1 MTVVN
6 PKSISGITSITT
18 ASGSDNLLT
27 IHTSDAN
34 NTERLRIDSTGT
46 TKIVTGIV
54 TTLTATTGI
63 VTTFEATTGDI
74 TTLRAPTGIVTSFT
88 TNTLTANS
96 TTKVGSG
103 VTLSP
108 DGDIFA
114 TGITTI
120 GTGSAGGGKGTVV
133 AGGNATQL
141 SIHAGY
147 QVGMSTFVF
156 GDTQVGSA
164 FTSIAMFE
172 ISNKTNTGTS
182 IAQDDDS
189 NISYIARRDNDGDIG
204 FILRHGGQNR
214 ERLRIMS
221 DGKIGIGQSIP
232 AALLH
237 LTTPNGDCEMI
248 LEADVDNDNE
258 YDNPRILFRQDG
270 GYDQSC
276 VGIGG
281 TTDDSSIHNCLTLRN
296 STGSAGGI
304 LLMTNNQSAASGV
317 SNHLNAVTRLKVT
330 SLGNVEI
337 NTGNIH
343 IGTAEKG
350 IYFGNQVTTSASGAS
365 FSSQL
370 FDHYEEGSWT
380 PVLKFGGGTT
390 GITYSARDGAYTR
403 IGRQVTVN
411 FMIEMTS
418 KGSSTGTATVTGLP
432 FPVDDLVSN
441 TVIEASGIS
450 AYWNNFDPDMYFFG
464 FTAET
469 TGGGQLTLRNQP
481 ETGASD
487 TIGTL
492 TNSNFENDSTFR
504 GSITYFTDT

>member
-1 MTVVN
+1 MTEVN

-27 IHTSDAN
+27 IHTSDAD

-63 VTTFEATTGDI
+63 VTT
-74 TTLRAPTGIVTSFT
+74 LT

-96 TTKVGSG
+96 TTKVGTG
-103 VTLSP
+103 ITLSP

-114 TGITTI
+114 TGISTF
-120 GTGSAGGGKGTVV
+120 GTGHASNPNADGGQVEI
-133 AGGNATQL
+133 GGSITQFRV
-141 SIHAGY
+141 HAGS
-147 QVGMSTFVF
+147 QVGLSTFVF

-164 FTSIAMFE
+164 ATSIAHFD
-172 ISNKTNTGTS
+172 IANKTNTGLGIS
-182 IAQDDDS
+182 QDDDS
-189 NISYIARRDNDGDIG
+189 NISYIVRRDNGGHIG
-204 FILRHGGQNR
+204 FILRHGAQNR
-214 ERLRIMS
+214 ERLRIKS
-221 DGKIGIGQSIP
+221 NGNVGIGQSIP
-232 AALLH
+232 AGLLH
-237 LTTPNGDCEMI
+237 LTAPNGDCEMI

-304 LLMTNNQSAASGV
+304 LLMTNNVTASSGQ
-317 SNHLNAVTRLKVT
+317 SNHLAAVTRLKVT

-370 FDHYEEGSWT
+370 LDHYEEGSWT

-390 GITYSARDGAYTR
+390 GITYSARDGSYTR
-403 IGRQVTVN
+403 IGRQVTVH

-469 TGGGQLTLRNQP
+469 TGGGQLTLRHQP
-481 ETGASD
+481 ESGAGDAVVSV
-487 TIGTL
+487 
-492 TNSNFENDSTFR
+492 TNSTFQNDSTFR

>member
-63 VTTFEATTGDI
+63 VTT
-74 TTLRAPTGIVTSFT
+74 LT

-96 TTKVGSG
+96 TTKVGTG
-103 VTLSP
+103 ITLSP
-108 DGDIFA
+108 DGDVFA
-114 TGITTI
+114 VGIATFGVSSI
-120 GTGSAGGGKGTVV
+120 VGGKGTVDM
-133 AGGNATQL
+133 GGNANQL
-141 SIHAGY
+141 SVHAGY

-156 GDTQVGSA
+156 GNTQVGSA
-164 FTSIAMFE
+164 FTSIAHFE
-172 ISNKTNTGTS
+172 ISNKTNTGTA

-189 NISYIARRDNDGDIG
+189 NVSYIARRDNGGKIG
-204 FILRHGGQNR
+204 FILRHGSQNR
-214 ERLRIMS
+214 ERLRIQS
-221 DGKIGIGQSIP
+221 NGNVGIGQTIP
-232 AALLH
+232 AGLLH
-237 LTTPNGDCEMI
+237 LTAPNSDCEMI
-248 LEADVDNDNE
+248 LESDVDNDFE
-258 YDNPRILFRQDG
+258 YHNPRILFRQDG

-281 TTDDSSIHNCLTLRN
+281 TTDDSGIHNCLTLRN
-296 STGSAGGI
+296 STSSAGGI
-304 LLMTNNQSAASGV
+304 LLMTNNQTASSGV
-317 SNHLNAVTRLKVT
+317 SNHLHAVTRLKVT
-330 SLGNVEI
+330 SAGNVEI

-350 IYFGNQVTTSASGAS
+350 VYFGNQVTTSASGAS
-365 FSSQL
+365 MSSEL

-380 PVLKFGGGTT
+380 PVLSFGGGTT
-390 GITYSARDGAYTR
+390 GITYSARDGSYTR

-411 FMIEMTS
+411 FMVEMTS
-418 KGSSTGTATVTGLP
+418 KGSSTGTATITGLP
-432 FPVDDLVSN
+432 FPVDDLLSN
-441 TVIEASGIS
+441 TVIEASGAS
-450 AYWNNFDPDMYFFG
+450 AYWNNFEPDMYFFG

-469 TGGGQLTLRNQP
+469 TGGGQLTLRHQP
-481 ETGASD
+481 ESGAGDAVVS
-487 TIGTL
+487 L
-492 TNSNFENDSTFR
+492 TNSNFQNDSTFR

>member
-54 TTLTATTGI
+54 TTLTATTG
-63 VTTFEATTGDI
+63 DI
-74 TTLRAPTGIVTSFT
+74 TTLRAPTGIVTSLT

-96 TTKVGSG
+96 TTKVGTG
-103 VTLSP
+103 ITLSP
-108 DGDIFA
+108 DGNIFA
-114 TGITTI
+114 TGISTF
-120 GTGSAGGGKGTVV
+120 GTGHATNPNADGGQVEIGGTL
-133 AGGNATQL
+133 TQFRV
-141 SIHAGY
+141 HAGS
-147 QVGMSTFVF
+147 QVGLQTFVF
-156 GDTQVGSA
+156 GNTQVGSA
-164 FTSIAMFE
+164 ATSIAHFDIANKNNYGLG
-172 ISNKTNTGTS
+172 IS
-182 IAQDDDS
+182 QDDDS
-189 NISYIARRDNDGDIG
+189 NISYIVRRDNGGDIG
-204 FILRHGGQNR
+204 FILRHGAQNR
-214 ERLRIMS
+214 ERLRIRS
-221 DGKIGIGQSIP
+221 NGNVGIGQSIP

-237 LTTPNGDCEMI
+237 LTAPNSDCEMI
-248 LEADVDNDNE
+248 LESDTDNDNE

-281 TTDDSSIHNCLTLRN
+281 TTNDSGIHNCLTLRN
-296 STGSAGGI
+296 STSSAGGI
-304 LLMTNNQSAASGV
+304 LLMTNNQTAGSGV
-317 SNHLNAVTRLKVT
+317 SNHLHAVTRLKVT
-330 SLGNVEI
+330 STGNVEI

-343 IGTAEKG
+343 IGTAGKG
-350 IYFGNQVTTSASGAS
+350 VYFGNQVTTSASGAS
-365 FSSQL
+365 MSSEL
-370 FDHYEEGSWT
+370 LDHYEEGSWT
-380 PVLKFGGGTT
+380 PVLSFGGGTT
-390 GITYSARDGAYTR
+390 GITYSARDGSYTR
-403 IGRQVTVN
+403 IGRQVTLN

-418 KGSSTGTATVTGLP
+418 KGSSTGTATITGLP

-450 AYWNNFDPDMYFFG
+450 AYWNNFEPDMYFFG

-469 TGGGQLTLRNQP
+469 TGGGQLTLRHQP
-481 ETGASD
+481 ESGAGDAVVSV
-487 TIGTL
+487 
-492 TNSNFENDSTFR
+492 TNSTMQNDSTFR

>member
-27 IHTSDAN
+27 IHTSDAD

-63 VTTFEATTGDI
+63 VTT
-74 TTLRAPTGIVTSFT
+74 LT

-96 TTKVGSG
+96 TTKVGTG
-103 VTLSP
+103 ITLSP

-114 TGITTI
+114 TGISTF
-120 GTGSAGGGKGTVV
+120 GTGHASNPNADGGQVEI
-133 AGGNATQL
+133 GGSITQFRV
-141 SIHAGY
+141 HAGS
-147 QVGMSTFVF
+147 QVGLSTFVF

-164 FTSIAMFE
+164 ATSIAHFD
-172 ISNKTNTGTS
+172 IANKTNTGLGIS
-182 IAQDDDS
+182 QDDDS
-189 NISYIARRDNDGDIG
+189 NISYIVRRDNGGHIG
-204 FILRHGGQNR
+204 FILRHGAQNR
-214 ERLRIMS
+214 ERLRIKS
-221 DGKIGIGQSIP
+221 NGNVGIGQSIP
-232 AALLH
+232 AGLLH
-237 LTTPNGDCEMI
+237 LTAPNGDCEMI

-304 LLMTNNQSAASGV
+304 LLMTNNQAPSSGQ
-317 SNHLNAVTRLKVT
+317 SNHLEAVTRLKVT

-370 FDHYEEGSWT
+370 LDHYEEGSWT
-380 PVLKFGGGTT
+380 PVLSFGGGTT
-390 GITYSARDGAYTR
+390 GITYSARDGSYTR
-403 IGRQVTVN
+403 IGRQVTVH

-418 KGSSTGTATVTGLP
+418 KGSSTGTATITGLP
-432 FPVDDLVSN
+432 FAVDDLVSN
-441 TVIEASGIS
+441 TVIEASGVS
-450 AYWNNFDPDMYFFG
+450 AYWNNFEPDMYFFG

-469 TGGGQLTLRNQP
+469 TGGGQLTLRHQP
-481 ETGASD
+481 ESGAGDAVVSV
-487 TIGTL
+487 
-492 TNSNFENDSTFR
+492 TNSTFQNDSTFR

>member
-27 IHTSDAN
+27 IHTSDAD

-63 VTTFEATTGDI
+63 VTT
-74 TTLRAPTGIVTSFT
+74 LT

-96 TTKVGSG
+96 TTKVGTG
-103 VTLSP
+103 ITLSP

-114 TGITTI
+114 TGISTF
-120 GTGSAGGGKGTVV
+120 GTGHASNPNADGGQVEI
-133 AGGNATQL
+133 GGSITQFRV
-141 SIHAGY
+141 HAGS
-147 QVGMSTFVF
+147 QVGLSTFVF

-164 FTSIAMFE
+164 ATSIAHFD
-172 ISNKTNTGTS
+172 IANKTNTGLGIS
-182 IAQDDDS
+182 QDDDS
-189 NISYIARRDNDGDIG
+189 NISYIVRRDNGGHIG
-204 FILRHGGQNR
+204 FILRHGAQNR
-214 ERLRIMS
+214 ERLRIKS
-221 DGKIGIGQSIP
+221 NGNVGIGQSIP

-237 LTTPNGDCEMI
+237 LTAPNGDCEMI

-304 LLMTNNQSAASGV
+304 LLMTNNVTASSGQ
-317 SNHLNAVTRLKVT
+317 SNHLAAVTRLKVT

-370 FDHYEEGSWT
+370 LDHYEEGSWT
-380 PVLKFGGGTT
+380 PVLSFGGGTT
-390 GITYSARDGAYTR
+390 GITYSARDGSYTR
-403 IGRQVTVN
+403 IGRQVTVH

-418 KGSSTGTATVTGLP
+418 KGSSTGTATITGLP
-432 FPVDDLVSN
+432 FAVDDLVSN
-441 TVIEASGIS
+441 TVIEASGVS
-450 AYWNNFDPDMYFFG
+450 AYWNNFEPDMYFFG

-469 TGGGQLTLRNQP
+469 TGGGQLTLRHQP
-481 ETGASD
+481 ESGAGDAVVSV
-487 TIGTL
+487 
-492 TNSNFENDSTFR
+492 TNSTFQNDSTFR

>member
-27 IHTSDAN
+27 IHTSDAD

-63 VTTFEATTGDI
+63 VTT
-74 TTLRAPTGIVTSFT
+74 LT

-103 VTLSP
+103 ITLSP

-114 TGITTI
+114 TGISTF
-120 GTGSAGGGKGTVV
+120 GTGHASNSNADGGQVEI
-133 AGGNATQL
+133 GGSITQFRV
-141 SIHAGY
+141 HAGS
-147 QVGMSTFVF
+147 QVGLQTFVF

-164 FTSIAMFE
+164 ATSIAHFD
-172 ISNKTNTGTS
+172 IANKTNTGLGIS
-182 IAQDDDS
+182 QDDDS
-189 NISYIARRDNDGDIG
+189 NISYIVRRDNGGDIG
-204 FILRHGGQNR
+204 FILRHGAQNR
-214 ERLRIMS
+214 ERLRIKS
-221 DGKIGIGQSIP
+221 NGNVGIGQSIP
-232 AALLH
+232 AGLLH
-237 LTTPNGDCEMI
+237 LTAPNGDCEMI
-248 LEADVDNDNE
+248 IEADVDNDNE

-296 STGSAGGI
+296 STSSAGGI
-304 LLMTNNQSAASGV
+304 LLMTNNQSPSSGQ
-317 SNHLNAVTRLKVT
+317 SNHLEAVTRLKVT

-350 IYFGNQVTTSASGAS
+350 IYFGSQVTTSASGAS

-370 FDHYEEGSWT
+370 LDHYEEGSWT
-380 PVLKFGGGTT
+380 PVLSFGGGTT
-390 GITYSARDGAYTR
+390 GITYSARDGSYTR
-403 IGRQVTVN
+403 IGRQVTVH

-418 KGSSTGTATVTGLP
+418 KGSSTGTATITGLP
-432 FPVDDLVSN
+432 FAVDDLVSN
-441 TVIEASGIS
+441 TVIEASGVS
-450 AYWNNFDPDMYFFG
+450 AYWNNFEPDMYFFG

-469 TGGGQLTLRNQP
+469 TGGGQLTLRHQP
-481 ETGASD
+481 ESGAGDAVVSV
-487 TIGTL
+487 
-492 TNSNFENDSTFR
+492 TNSTFQNDSTFR

>member
-27 IHTSDAN
+27 IHTSDAD

-63 VTTFEATTGDI
+63 VTT
-74 TTLRAPTGIVTSFT
+74 LT

-96 TTKVGSG
+96 TTKVGTG
-103 VTLSP
+103 ITLSP

-114 TGITTI
+114 TGISTF
-120 GTGSAGGGKGTVV
+120 GTGHASNPNADGGQVEI
-133 AGGNATQL
+133 GGSITQFRV
-141 SIHAGY
+141 HAGS
-147 QVGMSTFVF
+147 QVGLSTFVF

-164 FTSIAMFE
+164 ATSIAHFD
-172 ISNKTNTGTS
+172 IANKTNTGLGIS
-182 IAQDDDS
+182 QDDDS
-189 NISYIARRDNDGDIG
+189 NISYIVRRDNGGHIG
-204 FILRHGGQNR
+204 FILRHGAQNR
-214 ERLRIMS
+214 ERLRIKS
-221 DGKIGIGQSIP
+221 NGNVGIGQSIP
-232 AALLH
+232 AGLLH
-237 LTTPNGDCEMI
+237 LTAPNGDCEMI

-304 LLMTNNQSAASGV
+304 LLMTNNVTASSGQ
-317 SNHLNAVTRLKVT
+317 SNHLAAVTRLKVT

-370 FDHYEEGSWT
+370 LDHYEEGSWT
-380 PVLKFGGGTT
+380 PVLSFGGGTT

>member
-63 VTTFEATTGDI
+63 VTT
-74 TTLRAPTGIVTSFT
+74 LT

-96 TTKVGSG
+96 TTKVGTG
-103 VTLSP
+103 ITLSP

-114 TGITTI
+114 TGISTF
-120 GTGSAGGGKGTVV
+120 GTGHASNPNADGGQVEI
-133 AGGNATQL
+133 GGSITQFRV
-141 SIHAGY
+141 HAGS
-147 QVGMSTFVF
+147 QVGLSTFVF

-164 FTSIAMFE
+164 ATSIAHFD
-172 ISNKTNTGTS
+172 IANKTNTGLGIS
-182 IAQDDDS
+182 QDDDS
-189 NISYIARRDNDGDIG
+189 NISYIVRRDNGGHIG
-204 FILRHGGQNR
+204 FILRHGAQNR
-214 ERLRIMS
+214 ERLRIKS
-221 DGKIGIGQSIP
+221 NGNVGIGQSIP
-232 AALLH
+232 AGLLH
-237 LTTPNGDCEMI
+237 LTAPNGDCEMI

-304 LLMTNNQSAASGV
+304 LLMTNNVTASSGQ
-317 SNHLNAVTRLKVT
+317 SNHLAAVTRLKVT

-337 NTGNIH
+337 NTGNIQ

-370 FDHYEEGSWT
+370 LDHYEEGSWT
-380 PVLKFGGGTT
+380 PVLSFGGGTT
-390 GITYSARDGAYTR
+390 GITYSARDGSYTR
-403 IGRQVTVN
+403 IGRQVTVH

-418 KGSSTGTATVTGLP
+418 KGSSTGTATITGLP
-432 FPVDDLVSN
+432 FAVDDLVSN
-441 TVIEASGIS
+441 TVIEASGVS
-450 AYWNNFDPDMYFFG
+450 AYWNNFEPDMFFFG
-464 FTAET
+464 FTAES
-469 TGGGQLTLRNQP
+469 TGGGQLTLRHQP
-481 ETGASD
+481 ESGAGDAVVSV
-487 TIGTL
+487 
-492 TNSNFENDSTFR
+492 TNSTFQNDSTFR

>member
-27 IHTSDAN
+27 IHTSDAD
-34 NTERLRIDSTGT
+34 NTESLRIDSTGT

-63 VTTFEATTGDI
+63 VTT
-74 TTLRAPTGIVTSFT
+74 LT

-103 VTLSP
+103 ITLSP

-114 TGITTI
+114 TGISTF
-120 GTGSAGGGKGTVV
+120 GTGHASNPNADGGQVEI
-133 AGGNATQL
+133 GGSITQFRV
-141 SIHAGY
+141 HAGS
-147 QVGMSTFVF
+147 QVGLQTFVF

-164 FTSIAMFE
+164 ATSIAHFD
-172 ISNKTNTGTS
+172 IANKTNTGLGIS
-182 IAQDDDS
+182 QDDDS
-189 NISYIARRDNDGDIG
+189 NISYIVRRDNGGHIG
-204 FILRHGGQNR
+204 FILRHGAQNR
-214 ERLRIMS
+214 ERLRIKS
-221 DGKIGIGQSIP
+221 NGNVGIGQSIP

-237 LTTPNGDCEMI
+237 LTAPNGDCEMI

-304 LLMTNNQSAASGV
+304 LLMTNNQTAGSGV
-317 SNHLNAVTRLKVT
+317 SNHLHAVTRLKVT

-350 IYFGNQVTTSASGAS
+350 VYFGNQVTTSASGAS
-365 FSSQL
+365 TTSQL

-380 PVLKFGGGTT
+380 PVLKFGGGST
-390 GITYSARDGAYTR
+390 GITYSARDGSYTR
-403 IGRQVTVN
+403 IGRQVTVH

-418 KGSSTGTATVTGLP
+418 KGSSTGTATITGLP

-450 AYWNNFDPDMYFFG
+450 AYWNNFEPDMFFFG
-464 FTAET
+464 FTAES
-469 TGGGQLTLRNQP
+469 TGGGQLTLRHQP
-481 ETGASD
+481 EGGASD
-487 TIGTL
+487 AVVAV